1 MAMKVTRDHNDEHA
15 DMASQLMEYIQRGIT
30 LRDIEDIS
38 DETMEEM
45 YACAYYLYQE
55 KRLDEAEVLFKLL
68 CMYDFNNAD
77 YVIGIGS
84 VYQLKKN
91 YQKACDFY
99 ALAFVMAEDN
109 YLPMLY
115 GGQCNLLMGNVGKA
129 LQCFKN
135 IVDDCSDDKLK
146 ARAKVYI
153 ETIKNN
159 RSKETT

>member
-1 MAMKVTRDHNDEHA
+1 MAMKVTRDHNDDHS
-15 DMASQLMEYIQRGIT
+15 DMALQLMEYIQRGIT
-30 LRDIEDIS
+30 LRDIEDVS

-55 KRLDEAEVLFKLL
+55 RRLEEAEVLFKLL

-77 YVIGIGS
+77 YVIGLGS
-84 VYQLKKN
+84 VHQLKRN

-99 ALAFVMAEDN
+99 ALAFVMAEEN

-115 GGQCNLLMGNVGKA
+115 GGQCNLLMGNIGKA

-135 IVDDCSDDKLK
+135 IIDKCSDEKIK
-146 ARAKVYI
+146 ARARIYI
-153 ETIKNN
+153 DTIKSK
-159 RSKETT
+159 RSK

>member
-1 MAMKVTRDHNDEHA
+1 MAMKVTRHHNEDHS
-15 DMASQLMEYIQRGIT
+15 DMVLQLMEHIQRGIT
-30 LRDIEDIS
+30 LKDIEDVS

-55 KRLDEAEVLFKLL
+55 RRLDEAEVLFKLL
-68 CMYDFNNAD
+68 CMYDFNNPD

-99 ALAFVMAEDN
+99 ALAFVMAENN

-135 IVDDCSDDKLK
+135 IIDNCSDNRLK
-146 ARAKVYI
+146 ARANIYI
-153 ETIKNN
+153 ETIAKN
-159 RSKETT
+159 RSKEKT